1 MQPSMRAIDARDGLT
16 VPIRARD
23 NPIPARRIRA
33 TCARR
38 DVVSASGFALSHS
51 IIALFN
57 DG

>member
-1 MQPSMRAIDARDGLT
+1 MQPDMRAIYARIGLT

-38 DVVSASGFALSHS
+38 DVVRASEFALLHS
-51 IIALFN
+51 IIAFN